1 MRKLHYVIRHKE
13 QLDIILITV
22 CFNSAVVEVFSF
34 YKFVLEKNSECF
46 YSSFGNFFPPTPKIP
61 ETFPPLK
68 EIRHL

>member
-46 YSSFGNFFPPTPKIP
+46 
-61 ETFPPLK
+61 
-68 EIRHL
+68 